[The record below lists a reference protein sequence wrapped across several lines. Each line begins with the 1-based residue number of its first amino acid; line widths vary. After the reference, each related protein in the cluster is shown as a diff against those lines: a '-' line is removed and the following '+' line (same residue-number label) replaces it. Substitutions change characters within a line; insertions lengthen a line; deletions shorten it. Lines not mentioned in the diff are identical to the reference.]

1 MEVTRVWKVYGANGH
16 RQRASFAPSATYD
29 WSSEGDVRKVA
40 LENADMTGT
49 NEYVI
54 IRITRNPQMSVKGNW
69 TARFQTAFLRTVS

>member
-49 NEYVI
+49 NEYQEHH
-54 IRITRNPQMSVKGNW
+54 R
-69 TARFQTAFLRTVS
+69 